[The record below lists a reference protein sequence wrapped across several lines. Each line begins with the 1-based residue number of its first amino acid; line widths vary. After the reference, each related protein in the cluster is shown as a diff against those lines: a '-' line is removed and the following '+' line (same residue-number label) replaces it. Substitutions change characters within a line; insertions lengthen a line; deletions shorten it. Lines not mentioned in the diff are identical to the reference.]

1 MWTAGSGFRLGIAA
15 IAGAMAVGW
24 SGQAMAL
31 SGFFPPATFPLG
43 SCNVSIELDDMTE
56 TAKVLLLGP
65 SVEAAGGAVF
75 DSFTIDS
82 GTYGSISATTLQ
94 SCGLTNIQNLTQDGA
109 NGSFASDGYIG
120 FDFQA
125 VDGLGGTNHYQFAL
139 SGASGTF
146 PIFTTTVITPPPPP
160 PPPPPPVVTGPTVQQ
175 TVQVVQS
182 SQKMMADSVLGS
194 QPSLPKGYGYTL
206 TRPYYLSDHV
216 YCDSW
221 CGSTLASG
229 AFSTQVEK
237 DGGYY
242 DNDGNWVAVEPGTFE
257 TPVQRNAVDAAALAL
272 ALVSRNTTLSGS
284 EATGTLNSRHEFGP
298 VWTAVSSSWSGS
310 GSADTRYTLATI
322 GAQAQV
328 NDFTALGFMIQAD
341 NQSFEDGAATNDSKG
356 WLAGPYVSAVLPATG
371 MQFQARALWGKT
383 DNEISPDGSYT
394 DQYDARRGLA
404 MVDLSG
410 PVLAGPTSVSLHL
423 GAAYSSMTS
432 DAYTD
437 NQGQMIPS
445 LTTAISR
452 STFGVNFSRQLD
464 AAGDTVLSGALD
476 GNWTSTVTGPAVD
489 YEGASATASV
499 GITHRF
505 EKGQVGASVFHSG
518 IGNGGMTTTDASLN
532 LALEF

>member
-65 SVEAAGGAVF
+65 SFEAAGGAVF

-94 SCGLTNIQNLTQDGA
+94 SCGLTNIQSLAQDGA

-160 PPPPPPVVTGPTVQQ
+160 PPPPVVTGPTVQQ

-182 SQKMMADSVLGS
+182 SQMAVVNNVLNS
-194 QPSLPKGYGYTL
+194 QPKAPSSSFSPPNTDNAYTNCA
-206 TRPYYLSDHV
+206 SG
-216 YCDSW
+216 CS
-221 CGSTLASG
+221 SELASA
-229 AFSTQVEK
+229 AFSTQIRTE
-237 DGGYY
+237 GGYY
-242 DNDGNWVAVEPGTFE
+242 AGYGQWVEVDPDAFDEALKPS
-257 TPVQRNAVDAAALAL
+257 VQRNAVETAGLAL

-284 EATGTLNSRHEFGP
+284 EATGTLNSQHTFGP
-298 VWTAVSSSWSGS
+298 VWTALSSSWSGS

-322 GAQAQV
+322 GAQTQV

-341 NQSFEDGAATNDSKG
+341 NQSFEDGAATNDSIG
-356 WLAGPYVSAVLPATG
+356 WLAGPYVAAALPATG

-394 DQYDARRGLA
+394 DQYDARRSLA

-410 PVLAGPTSVSLHL
+410 PVLAGPTTMALHI

-437 NQGQMIPS
+437 NQGQVIPS
-445 LTTAISR
+445 VATAIAR

-464 AAGDTVLSGALD
+464 PAGDTVLTGNLD

-499 GITHRF
+499 GITHKF
-505 EKGQVGASVFHSG
+505 EKGQIGASVFHSG
-518 IGNGGMTTTDASLN
+518 IGNGGMTTTGASLN
-532 LALEF
+532 FAMKF